1 MNSSDL
7 PKPWQY
13 KNKWVIWPETVID
26 AISISNCKDT
36 IKGIC
41 EIRKSVKDCIDN
53 CDVSCALGY
62 HIEFENGKTICA
74 CIRTDIY
81 PYLNPIHRLKRKEL
95 YPELSNVKISTF
107 INTDVFPFPP
117 EEANVVFFKDILNI
131 SEVANGSVVK
141 AGSKGNLPEQQNF
154 VYVGNDSNHNLQ
166 FLQAVISSEQIA
178 KYIPVHYGSP
188 IQISTPGTSLL
199 LSVTYENKLLW
210 KSISRVI
217 YTKETTFKL
226 LPLTP
231 VKKIGDDV
239 TYGDIFAITYGDG
252 SSFVVV
258 DQDHLTLVSDNI
270 GNILNNKKLICKFSL
285 KSKMTG
291 YYCDGRDC
299 KPVDIKDMEISGQ
312 MGRYKGVTVGR
323 DPNCW
328 GVCKYL
334 KLGTNST
341 MPLSSIE
348 PSSKKTYSYTYIVIL
363 SMIFI
368 FILSIIILF
377 LIKSII
383 SFSDVL
389 SPPPYFAYAF

>member
-13 KNKWVIWPETVID
+13 KNKWVIWPETVLD
-26 AISISNCKDT
+26 AIYISNCKDT

-41 EIRKSVKDCIDN
+41 ETRKSVKDCIDN
-53 CDVSCALGY
+53 CDLSCALGY
-62 HIEFENGKTICA
+62 HIEFENGKTISA

-107 INTDVFPFPP
+107 INTDIFPFPP

-131 SEVANGSVVK
+131 SDVENGSFVK
-141 AGSKGNLPEQQNF
+141 AGNQQNS
-154 VYVGNDSNHNLQ
+154 VYLGKDSNHNLQ
-166 FLQAVISSEQIA
+166 FLQAIISSEQIA

-188 IQISTPGTSLL
+188 IQISTPETSLL
-199 LSVTYENKLLW
+199 LSVTHENKLSW
-210 KSISRVI
+210 KSISRLI

-231 VKKIGDDV
+231 AKKIGDDV
-239 TYGDIFAITYGDG
+239 TYGDIFAITYDDG
-252 SSFVVV
+252 RSFVGV
-258 DQDHLTLVSDNI
+258 DQDQLTLVTD
-270 GNILNNKKLICKFSL
+270 KKLLCKFSL
-285 KSKMTG
+285 NSKMTG
-291 YYCDGRDC
+291 YYCDGREC
-299 KPVDIKDMEISGQ
+299 KPVDIKDMEISGK

-334 KLGTNST
+334 KLGTNSM
-341 MPLSSIE
+341 MPLSSTE
-348 PSSKKTYSYTYIVIL
+348 PSSKRSYIVIL
-363 SMIFI
+363 SMIFL
-368 FILSIIILF
+368 FILSIIIILF
-377 LIKSII
+377 VMKSRL
-383 SFSDVL
+383 SFFDVL
-389 SPPPYFAYAF
+389 SPPPCFAYAF